1 METDKYYTPTIEE
14 FHIGFEY
21 EYKSTFL
28 DGTVKSKTDYNN
40 AQWIKGIFT
49 LNNFM
54 YIERALTNAN
64 NINCNC
70 GIRIKYLDEIDILSL
85 GFIFDEGTSK
95 QYSIINK
102 DGETYSIDLNCLERT
117 NSIRDGIGIIIY
129 NDIIEQLFIGY
140 IKNKSELKL
149 LLSQLNIL

>member
-1 METDKYYTPTIEE
+1 MENNKYYTPTIEE

-21 EYKSTFL
+21 IELGEEIEISLKPIFNVHILETPLALY
-28 DGTVKSKTDYNN
+28 TV
-40 AQWIKGIFT
+40 IR
-49 LNNFM
+49 L
-54 YIERALTNAN
+54 IEESYGAILV
-64 NINCNC
+64 
-70 GIRIKYLDEIDILSL
+70 KYLDEIDLLSL
-85 GFIFDEGTSK
+85 GFIFDEYTSK

-102 DGETYSIDLNCLERT
+102 DGDTYSIDFDCLERT